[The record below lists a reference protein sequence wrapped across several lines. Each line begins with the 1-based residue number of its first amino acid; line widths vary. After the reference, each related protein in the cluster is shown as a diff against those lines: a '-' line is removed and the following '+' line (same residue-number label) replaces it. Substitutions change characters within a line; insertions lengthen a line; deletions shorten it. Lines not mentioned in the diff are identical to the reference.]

1 MKISSAEMGE
11 ILTLARCCKVS
22 EFMEML
28 QALGCPLRVPTADL
42 KHTIQTLRKIK
53 QANARRGYRKKY
65 KHEKKA
71 A

>member
-1 MKISSAEMGE
+1 
-11 ILTLARCCKVS
+11 
-22 EFMEML
+22 MEML